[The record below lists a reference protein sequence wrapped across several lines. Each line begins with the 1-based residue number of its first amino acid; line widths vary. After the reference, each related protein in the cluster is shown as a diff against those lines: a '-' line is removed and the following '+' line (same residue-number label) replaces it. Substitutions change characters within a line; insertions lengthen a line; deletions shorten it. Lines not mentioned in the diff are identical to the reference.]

1 MTQLKKFYMA
11 INKFDN
17 DADEIQGIKGVY
29 IYAESKDDISLYYE
43 ENLHIV
49 HTTDA
54 KAEYEI
60 TIDRSIVNS
69 NDIAELE
76 SMLIKWASGEG
87 FDCPKSFEG
96 AK

>member
-1 MTQLKKFYMA
+1 MTQLKKFYMQ
-11 INKFDN
+11 INEFDN
-17 DADEIQGIKGVY
+17 DEDETKGIKGVF
-29 IYAESKDDISLYYE
+29 IYAESKDDISPYYE
-43 ENLHIV
+43 ENIHIV

-69 NDIAELE
+69 NNIKELE
-76 SMLIKWASGEG
+76 AMLIKWASGEG